1 MPLLATLAR
10 IMERAFGDIKAQELA
25 NTAQAYATP
34 ALSDALLLAA
44 LARIL
49 ERRLGDFNA

>member
-1 MPLLATLAR
+1 MLATLAR
-10 IMERAFGDIKAQELA
+10 IMEGKFDDIKAQELA